1 MNRLRGNSHFF
12 RLFLAVETLASPPKH
27 LHFCSKALHWNFATN
42 HVKLWSAGRTLFLSL
57 LAHREHLFHWPAH
70 IENNTIPT
78 STANSSLR
86 SLALYYPARARS
98 HLRASGR
105 HACRTPGLR
114 RPCSRAGRP
123 RSPIITCQ
131 WSAGSAAPPPPRGRP
146 SWRFFPVFPLFCS
159 KVSIV
164 SHGRAKARKC

>member
-1 MNRLRGNSHFF
+1 MVILI
-12 RLFLAVETLASPPKH
+12 FLAFFWPLKH
-27 LHFCSKALHWNFATN
+27 LHLPLNTYIFAPKHFTGTLLPTTSNYGVLVAPYFFHW
-42 HVKLWSAGRTLFLSL
+42 

-123 RSPIITCQ
+123 RGPIITCQ
-131 WSAGSAAPPPPRGRP
+131 WSAGSAASPPPRGRP